1 MSNLIRGEWYKLRK
15 SRYFVGIIFL
25 SVIFGFLLT
34 DMWSRDR
41 EMNVMFDH
49 DPLDVLH
56 SMEYAFNF
64 IVLSSFLF
72 ALFAGEFIAQ
82 DFKTNKIS
90 NIFSYGY
97 SRNKIILSKF
107 IVFIICS
114 LFLEIIYLTIF
125 VIYVSSRH
133 GFCEIL
139 NLSVMLKF
147 IRIVA
152 VGILFNLAT
161 ISLLAL
167 IAVLTKST
175 YITFI
180 SPIFILFSFGYYIHT
195 GFSVH
200 ILEYMPYIYAGNG
213 LITPKSEATV
223 IKSII
228 SLVLSFGIAIG
239 GSLLYVKR
247 EDIKW

>member
-1 MSNLIRGEWYKLRK
+1 MNNLIRGEFYKLRK
-15 SRYFVGIIFL
+15 SKYFIGMMFL
-25 SVIFGFLLT
+25 SVIVGFILT

-41 EMNVMFDH
+41 EMNVRFVQS
-49 DPLDVLH
+49 PIDVLN

-64 IVLSSFLF
+64 IIVSSFFF
-72 ALFAGEFIAQ
+72 ALLAGEFIAQ
-82 DFKTNKIS
+82 DFKTHKLS

-133 GFCEIL
+133 GFCEVL
-139 NLSVMLKF
+139 NLSVILHF
-147 IRIVA
+147 IRMVV
-152 VGILFNLAT
+152 VGVLFNLAT

-167 IAVLTKST
+167 IAVLTKSS
-175 YITFI
+175 YITLI
-180 SPIFILFSFGYYIHT
+180 SPTFILISFGYYVHT

-200 ILEYMPYIYAGNG
+200 ILEYMPYIFGGNG
-213 LITPKSEATV
+213 LITLKSEAAV

-228 SLVLSFGIAIG
+228 SLFLSFGIAIG

-247 EDIKW
+247 EDIK